1 MSVNDKFDEWLL
13 LLGIALRNRETRGL
27 LLGISGPTPILEKA
41 SLKKKNNN
49 SKEGAFKIQ
58 GKKCTTLTIHKWKS
72 DFDTNQYF
80 NNLTAC
86 YQNTAYSASL

>member
-1 MSVNDKFDEWLL
+1 MVV
-13 LLGIALRNRETRGL
+13 ATRNCPEEQRNKR
-27 LLGISGPTPILEKA
+27 A
-41 SLKKKNNN
+41 STWNFWAYSNFGKSLFKKKKNNN

-72 DFDTNQYF
+72 DFDTNQDF